1 MIVFFYLFSNIFL
14 GTMVKFIG
22 SGYALNSLKNP
33 INSITIAYYIII
45 NIMTISGIIAAV
57 RRSTSGY
64 ALGMWGT
71 LMFLFVC
78 LPLLAEGGSMFE
90 KTNSFLL

>member
-1 MIVFFYLFSNIFL
+1 
-14 GTMVKFIG
+14 
-22 SGYALNSLKNP
+22 
-33 INSITIAYYIII
+33 
-45 NIMTISGIIAAV
+45 
-57 RRSTSGY
+57 
-64 ALGMWGT
+64 MWGT